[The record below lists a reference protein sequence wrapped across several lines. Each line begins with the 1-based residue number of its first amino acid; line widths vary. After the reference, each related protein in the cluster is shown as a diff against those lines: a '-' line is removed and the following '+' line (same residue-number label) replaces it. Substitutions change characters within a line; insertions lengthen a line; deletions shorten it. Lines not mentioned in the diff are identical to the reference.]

1 MLRRLIVHQTATVQC
16 TAQVH
21 CAASPSPCRNQ
32 LLLLSCCKPHANTHV
47 QDIPGRTLVALA
59 GHDQLI
65 HVEEVLDFVQHYAAK
80 ILYHPQHSH
89 AQLLL
94 DAHWQQQV
102 GERCVLARLRSIE

>member
-1 MLRRLIVHQTATVQC
+1 M
-16 TAQVH
+16 
-21 CAASPSPCRNQ
+21 
-32 LLLLSCCKPHANTHV
+32 
-47 QDIPGRTLVALA
+47 ALA

-102 GERCVLARLRSIE
+102 GRRVY